1 MQHSKVRENFG
12 KVCCVKLWLTNVW
25 VSLDMAIPEFET
37 VGVLKNNLAIFLTFH
52 RQAIS
57 LGYCTDRVF

>member
-12 KVCCVKLWLTNVW
+12 KVSCPKSWLTNVW
-25 VSLDMAIPEFET
+25 VSLGMELSIPEFET

-52 RQAIS
+52 R
-57 LGYCTDRVF
+57 